1 MSEIKRFLDFS
12 KPFIDATRNIFETMV
27 FTKIETQ
34 KPSIKD
40 TPVSK
45 GDVSAVLGL
54 SGDYEKDGKK
64 IGYRAMLVISFPYA
78 TYCKIASAMLMEEH
92 TTYNE
97 EICDVAG
104 EICNMIM
111 GNAKRDLSVQG
122 YTTNMA
128 IPSIVEGANHTLR
141 YPSDTTVVLIPIKCD
156 HGNFYM
162 EVCYND
168 FLSPQEAKDLKV
180 DVKK

>member
-1 MSEIKRFLDFS
+1 MSELKRFLDFS
-12 KPFIDATRNIFETMV
+12 KPFIDATRNIFETMI

-40 TPVSK
+40 TSISK

-64 IGYRAMLVISFPYA
+64 IGYRAMLVISFPYS
-78 TYCKIASAMLMEEH
+78 TYCKISSAMLMEEH
-92 TTYNE
+92 SEYNE
-97 EICDVAG
+97 EISDVAG
-104 EICNMIM
+104 EICNMVM

-122 YTTNMA
+122 YSTNMA
-128 IPSIVEGANHTLR
+128 IPSIVEGSNHTIR

-156 HGNFYM
+156 HGSFYM

-168 FLSPQEAKDLKV
+168 FTSANEVKSI
-180 DVKK
+180 DVEIKK

>member
-1 MSEIKRFLDFS
+1 MTEIKRFLDFS

-40 TPVSK
+40 SPVSK

-64 IGYRAMLVISFPYA
+64 IGYRAKLVISFPYA
-78 TYCKIASAMLMEEH
+78 TYCKVASAMLMEEYLE
-92 TTYNE
+92 YND
-97 EICDVAG
+97 EISDVAG

-128 IPSIVEGANHTLR
+128 IPSIVEGANHSIR
-141 YPSDTTVVLIPIKCD
+141 YPSDTTVVLIPIACD

-168 FLSPQEAKDLKV
+168 FTSESDAKDLNV
-180 DVKK
+180 EIKK